1 VAEQEIQVPLWRKL
15 ALLTATFAIIPA
27 AVIAW
32 SLLDANE
39 AMIKQVSREV
49 RLSATSEVSQQLDA
63 ALAGAR
69 GDSAKIALALS
80 DPQLDKTL
88 RIPLART
95 LVAGSDP
102 LDHAAIFDA
111 QGKWIDTITEGGKSA
126 PDYPKQIELPLAEPL
141 AKHGGLF
148 AVKKGRAQLVTPL
161 KPSPDKITGYLLT
174 EVELDFLQAKLEEL
188 VNARFDGNAQSL
200 LVLDRDGFVRAHVDD
215 KQRGEKL
222 GEDAL
227 LAWLMPMTT
236 VKTVAVSGEF
246 DGSERWLVTAKPLEE
261 APWLVVARVTQAEA
275 YAPLVRMRWAVL
287 VGLLLTTI
295 LSCIAALLLARRFTR
310 PVSDLVKQ
318 CIALAQREFGA
329 RVHVDTR
336 DEFSV
341 LGHTLNHA
349 AQSLAESEDEIRRQE
364 LIRAELGRYLPRN
377 VVEQVSSGSDLDALR
392 GRRAEVT
399 VLFADIVGFTP
410 LCESRPPEV
419 IVAILNEFFTI
430 ATEIVFRHG
439 GVVDKFVGDCVM
451 AFWGA
456 PSPDEEHAE
465 KALMAAEDLI
475 SWLDVG
481 NARWREQYGV
491 EIEIAVGVHSG
502 EALVGNVGSE
512 SRVAYTV
519 IGEVVNLAARLES
532 IARPN
537 QILIT
542 STTATLADDM
552 FDIVQIGTRNFPGI
566 DDEVM
571 LCEVRL

>member
-27 AVIAW
+27 AAIAW

-49 RLSATSEVSQQLDA
+49 RLSATSEVSLELDA
-63 ALAGAR
+63 ALANAR

-80 DPQLDKTL
+80 DPQLDRSL

-111 QGKWIDTITEGGKSA
+111 QGKWIDTITEAGKTS
-126 PDYPKQIELPLAEPL
+126 PDYPDKLALPLPEPI
-141 AKHGGLF
+141 ARSGGILT
-148 AVKKGRAQLVTPL
+148 VKQGRAQIVTPL

-174 EVELDFLQAKLEEL
+174 EVSLEFLQAKLEEL
-188 VNARFDGNAQSL
+188 VHARFDGNAQSL
-200 LVLDRDGFVRAHVDD
+200 FVLGRDGVVRAHVEE

-222 GEDAL
+222 EEDAL

-246 DGSERWLVTAKPLEE
+246 DGSQRWLVTAKPLAE

-275 YAPLVRMRWAVL
+275 YAPLVRTRWAVL
-287 VGLLLTTI
+287 VVLLLTTI
-295 LSCIAALLLARRFTR
+295 LSCVAALLLARKFTR

-318 CIALAQREFGA
+318 CISLAQREFDA

-336 DEFSV
+336 DEFAV

-349 AQSLAESEDEIRRQE
+349 AQTLAESEEEIRRQE
-364 LIRAELGRYLPRN
+364 LIRAELGRYMPRS
-377 VVEQVSSGSDLDALR
+377 VVEQVSTGGDLDALR

-410 LCESRPPEV
+410 LCESKPPEV

-456 PSPDEEHAE
+456 PAPDEEHAE
-465 KALMAAEDLI
+465 NALMAAEDLI

-481 NARWREQYGV
+481 NARWREQFGV

-519 IGEVVNLAARLES
+519 IGEVVNLAARLEA

-542 STTATLADDM
+542 SATAALADDA
-552 FDIVQIGTRNFPGI
+552 FEIAQVGTRTFPGM
-566 DDEVM
+566 DEEVT